1 MSQGNVEIVRSSVEA
16 AARNDWAAAM
26 ASVDPNVA
34 WVEMPSLGPDAS
46 TYTGTEELREAFNS
60 WIAMWSEYDA
70 EIARYADADDD
81 VVVLIRERGRGGI
94 SGAVVERELG
104 EVFTLRDGKVVRVRL
119 YGSWTEALE
128 AAGLSE

>member
-1 MSQGNVEIVRSSVEA
+1 MSQENVEIVRSSVEA
-16 AARNDWAAAM
+16 AVRNDWNAAM

-46 TYTGTEELREAFNS
+46 SYTGIEELREAVNS

-70 EIARYADADDD
+70 EVVRYADAGDD
-81 VVVLIRERGRGGI
+81 VVVLARERGHGGV

-104 EVFTLRDGKVVRVRL
+104 EVFTLRDRKVVRVRL
-119 YGSWTEALE
+119 YGGWDEALK